1 MKMQIKKFAELTGV
15 SVRTLHYYDEIGLLK
30 PSSVDRFTGYRY
42 YDESSVLRMQEILF
56 YRELDFSLKSI
67 AEILS
72 SPKYDREKALKE
84 QKKLLTLK
92 KERLERLILSIDN
105 AVKGENVMS
114 AFDNSEFEA
123 YKAETKEKWGN
134 TKAYAEFSEK
144 TKDYSKERFADIN
157 TGLEYIFRD
166 FAELMQSGAEPN
178 SSDAQALVKKL
189 QAYITENFYTCT
201 DEILAGL
208 GQMYVADERFKH
220 NIDKYADGTAE
231 FVSEVIK
238 MYTKRQ
244 RSRK

>member
-1 MKMQIKKFAELTGV
+1 MQIKKFAELTGV

-30 PSSVDRFTGYRY
+30 PSIVDRFTGYRY

-72 SPKYDREKALKE
+72 SPNYDREKALKE

-123 YKAETKEKWGN
+123 YKSEAKEKWGN
-134 TKAYAEFSEK
+134 TEAYAEFSEK

-166 FAELMQSGAEPN
+166 FAELMKSGAEPI
-178 SSDAQALVKKL
+178 SAEAQALVKKL
-189 QAYITENFYTCT
+189 QKYITENYYTCN
-201 DEILAGL
+201 DEILKGL
-208 GQMYVADERFKH
+208 GQMYIADERFKN

-231 FVSEVIK
+231 FASEAIRI
-238 MYTKRQ
+238 YFE
-244 RSRK
+244 

>member
-72 SPKYDREKALKE
+72 SPNYDREKALKE

-114 AFDNSEFEA
+114 AFDNSELEA
-123 YKAETKEKWGN
+123 YKAEAKEKWGN
-134 TKAYAEFSEK
+134 TEAYAEYSEK
-144 TKDYSKERFADIN
+144 AKGYSKERFADIN

-166 FAELMQSGAEPN
+166 FAELMQSGVEPD
-178 SSDAQALVKKL
+178 SSEAQALVKKL
-189 QAYITENFYTCT
+189 QDYITENYYTCT

-208 GQMYVADERFKH
+208 GQMYVADERFKN
-220 NIDKYADGTAE
+220 NIDKYASGTAE
-231 FVSEVIK
+231 FASKAIRIYCE
-238 MYTKRQ
+238 
-244 RSRK
+244 

>member
-72 SPKYDREKALKE
+72 SPNYDREKALKE

-208 GQMYVADERFKH
+208 GQMYVADDRFKN
-220 NIDKYADGTAE
+220 NIDKYATGTAE
-231 FVSEVIK
+231 FVSEAITI
-238 MYTKRQ
+238 YTK
-244 RSRK
+244 